1 MADDAHAF
9 LFAAAE
15 FVDFESEILAF
26 LIVAALLGFDEG
38 LAVGGELLGQGG
50 GGGLGAIE
58 GLLAGL
64 ELGGTGGDGACG
76 FFELLNLAEGVG
88 EVFLF
93 LKAEGGLLIA
103 EEWGDQDPGA
113 DGNGDGE
120 EGGEAKAPIDAPEV
134 G

>member
-38 LAVGGELLGQGG
+38 LAVGGKLLGQGG